1 MAIQLRRGAYAN
13 FDPTK
18 MKPGEVG
25 VVQSGDPIASD
36 GKAAYVAF
44 SAGDV
49 KRLATHDELAGYDAD
64 ARQAAAAAQAADQN
78 VQRIYLLINQQQT
91 AINQAKEDAEAAAQD
106 AQDTLDSV
114 EASVAAA
121 KAAALQ
127 EFSEDA
133 EEVQQELL
141 VEINAKGQQILD
153 ITTDANQ
160 VAAEALTVAGNAE
173 NHMQSLDAKMDDLET
188 ALQNVSI
195 DPDDL
200 GLEQDSDTYYVYPT
214 YKGIRSENGIPLASS
229 GGGGGGGGGGGE
241 VISATFTCTNTTGW
255 RSTTV
260 RKGVTSCPVSFTWSS
275 VEDGQPTGAGTIRIT
290 VGEVVQ
296 STYQIQQGNVTVDL
310 APYLTTAGAKKIKIR
325 ISDEYDQAKT
335 TTFNITAVDL
345 SLSSTFDASAVYSS
359 AIRFPYTPS
368 GGSISKTVY
377 FIVDGVTIGTQVVT
391 TSGYQMSYTIPAQTH
406 GAHSLRVYYEA
417 VINNETVRSDE
428 LYYEFIYVEQ
438 LNDTVII
445 TSNLNQNTWEQYSSI
460 SIPFMVYN
468 PANLTAAT
476 VTISA
481 NGTVVATLTDVDRT
495 EHTYAYRANN
505 YGPLTIT
512 IACGGVTKTLNLNIT
527 ESDIDVEAVTEDLAL
542 YLTSQGRS
550 NLETNPGVWTYGS
563 GSSQIACTFTD
574 FNWVSDGW
582 VADDDG
588 TTVLRV
594 SGDARLTIPYKI
606 FERDFRTTGKTIELE
621 FATRNVLNYDTPILS
636 CMSNNRG
643 LSLTAQKAT
652 MKSEQAEISTQ
663 YKEDEHVRISFVTQ
677 KMAENRLI
685 FVFINGVASGVKQ
698 YPTTDDFSQ
707 GTPVDISIGSNDCTI
722 DLYNI
727 RIYDNDLTR
736 FQVVNNWIADT
747 QDGAVMLERYS
758 RNNIYDEYGS
768 ITAVNLPS
776 YLPYLII
783 SANVLPMTKTDS
795 YTCSITFVNPLYPSK
810 SFTAS
815 NVTIKIQGTSSV
827 GYPRKNYKVKHND
840 GFVMTATGST
850 TAKYAMFS
858 DSIPVKTFCYKAD
871 MASSEGANNVE
882 LVRLYNE
889 ICPYKTPAQAANSKV
904 RQGIDGFPMVVFWN
918 DLSTN
923 TTQFMGKYNYNND
936 KSTEEVFGFDSP
948 DESWEIRINRDLLA
962 LFKSD
967 DFTSTSTDVIT
978 GETTYN
984 WQTVFEPRYPDTD
997 PIYDDKAQLQEFVSW
1012 AASTD
1017 TTAATNRTL
1026 AEAVTYDGVTYTTD
1040 SAEYRLAKFK
1050 AEAGDYMELESAIF
1064 YYIFTELF
1072 LMIDSRAKNAFPSFI
1087 GSEVS
1092 STS

>member
-1 MAIQLRRGAYAN
+1 MAIQLRRGAYTN

-49 KRLATHDELAGYDAD
+49 KRLATYDELSGYDAD
-64 ARQAAAAAQAADQN
+64 ARQAAASAQEANTN

-91 AINQAKEDAEAAAQD
+91 AINQAKADAEAAALD

-229 GGGGGGGGGGGE
+229 GGGGGGGGGGE

-255 RSTTV
+255 LSTTV

-428 LYYEFIYVEQ
+428 LYYEFIFVEQ